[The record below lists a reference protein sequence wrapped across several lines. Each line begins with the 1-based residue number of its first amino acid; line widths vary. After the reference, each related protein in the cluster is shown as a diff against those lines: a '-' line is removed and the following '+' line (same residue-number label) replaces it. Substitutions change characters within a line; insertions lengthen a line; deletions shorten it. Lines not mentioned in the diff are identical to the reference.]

1 MRSVHY
7 IKTCKI
13 VFQSGSA
20 ILWSHQ
26 QHSRA
31 LVALQPFGYLS
42 VSLILA
48 ILAGVK
54 WYPHT
59 VVLICIS
66 LMTNDVEQF
75 LYAFLKIG
83 V

>member
-26 QHSRA
+26 QRSRA

-54 WYPHT
+54 WYPT

>member
-1 MRSVHY
+1 MRSVCY

-54 WYPHT
+54 WYPT

-75 LYAFLKIG
+75 SYAF
-83 V
+83 